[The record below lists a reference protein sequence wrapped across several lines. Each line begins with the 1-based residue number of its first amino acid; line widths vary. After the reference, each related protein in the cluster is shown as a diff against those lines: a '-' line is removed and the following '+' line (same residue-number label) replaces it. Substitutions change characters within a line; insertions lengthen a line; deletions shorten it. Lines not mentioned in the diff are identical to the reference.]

1 MFGKEGTVERIF
13 PPRKSYSL
21 QRGRPQIQQNAP
33 KLFQAWSESDRSLC
47 CSHSWK
53 GDQCQLCPVW
63 NDSGCWWL
71 SLPEQAAAG
80 CRNCWNVAT
89 APSSSEG
96 LCRILASPT
105 QLRSPQEQILP
116 LDIPAAHP
124 LCQGKGLLRTC
135 GPGFLEWCSRS
146 GCSSQTAGV
155 QHIPCRF
162 GIIWWLGGGQ
172 GPTPAFL
179 CTLDTLTVTTASLR
193 QDIPFPTSKF
203 NSPSKVGS

>member
-1 MFGKEGTVERIF
+1 MFGNEGTVERIF

-47 CSHSWK
+47 CSHSWE

-146 GCSSQTAGV
+146 GCSSQTAEHSLQIWDNLVVGWWSGANSC
-155 QHIPCRF
+155 IPVHT
-162 GIIWWLGGGQ
+162 GH
-172 GPTPAFL
+172 PH
-179 CTLDTLTVTTASLR
+179 SHHS
-193 QDIPFPTSKF
+193 IPETGHPLSHLQI
-203 NSPSKVGS
+203 